1 MTRDS
6 NRSEDQILTR
16 RSVQLFAVEIFGMC
30 VILTVPIND
39 CESPLE
45 FLNSVR
51 KMLWSARSLCVPECL
66 LSVKNLVTL
75 DQMTNK
81 CQGSK
86 HGQGFI
92 WSLKHRRAEENFI
105 PVRGKALIAVYIYLN
120 TDIWKQVTVVK
131 RSEHW
136 IENCC
141 LEKSV
146 LRVKKEST
154 EMAFGCKTP
163 LKRMFFFF
171 HYTQKYFTLLIRYRS
186 LARTSGYIRSHINLI
201 RCIIT
206 LRDPIVGWF
215 NSIIPKN
222 HALCDKSMKFG
233 TLITKDSPKK
243 WDIRPSQIL
252 AMAAIFQNGHHWLP
266 FPCEFSFV
274 CWYNMILII

>member
-1 MTRDS
+1 MCFTHTRSSLQVTWWVRQTQHLSATWNWALWEAWVMTMICTWGETWACLMTRDS

-16 RSVQLFAVEIFGMC
+16 RSVQLFAVEIFGLC

-51 KMLWSARSLCVPECL
+51 KTLWSARSLCVPECL

-92 WSLKHRRAEENFI
+92 WSLKHRRAKENFI
-105 PVRGKALIAVYIYLN
+105 PVYGKALIAVYIYLN

-136 IENCC
+136 IELLSRENCM
-141 LEKSV
+141 
-146 LRVKKEST
+146 KKEST

-163 LKRMFFFF
+163 LKRMFFFSL
-171 HYTQKYFTLLIRYRS
+171 YTEILHFINKIQK
-186 LARTSGYIRSHINLI
+186 
-201 RCIIT
+201 
-206 LRDPIVGWF
+206 
-215 NSIIPKN
+215 
-222 HALCDKSMKFG
+222 
-233 TLITKDSPKK
+233 
-243 WDIRPSQIL
+243 PSQNFRLHQITHKL
-252 AMAAIFQNGHHWLP
+252 D
-266 FPCEFSFV
+266 
-274 CWYNMILII
+274 